1 MFNVLLSCYFSPAG
15 EKLDLLVDKTDLL
28 QGEAFAFRREATRA
42 RRVMWWKVRSTG
54 VCGLVKCLCSRGV

>member
-1 MFNVLLSCYFSPAG
+1 VSFVVTCPAG

-42 RRVMWWKVRSTG
+42 RRVMWWKVRICG
-54 VCGLVKCLCSRGV
+54 VLRFATHLIASD

>member
-1 MFNVLLSCYFSPAG
+1 VLLSLAAG

-42 RRVMWWKVRSTG
+42 RRVMWWKVGR
-54 VCGLVKCLCSRGV
+54 VQP